1 MCYIWNN
8 LLHFYSFVGFTGQ
21 LDHLQGDALNQRVRA
36 TASVSYKIYEF
47 QLIIG

>member
-8 LLHFYSFVGFTGQ
+8 LLYFYSFVGFTGQ

-36 TASVSYKIYEF
+36 AASVSYKIFEF